1 LDWGLLEASAVGV
14 PVIGSD
20 VGGLVECICQN
31 RAGLVVPP
39 RDPEALSQA
48 ISTLA
53 EDVLLRKKMTRE
65 GQMFMLDEF
74 RREAMVEKTVAVYR
88 KLLAADRYRME
99 G

>member
-1 LDWGLLEASAVGV
+1 V

-20 VGGLVECICQN
+20 VGGLVECI
-31 RAGLVVPP
+31 RDTRTGLIVPP